1 MRAKKRFALTRRK
14 RAFLLLWGLLIGLAT
29 SGAVSNRAFA
39 QSASDDNT
47 SAADRIEVMK
57 VGVRHQ
63 PPFAIKT
70 ETSDGNDWDGVSVQL
85 WREVAEDLNIQY
97 EWTEIANGD
106 DIAQLQR
113 GEVDIA
119 IGAIATPEGEEQAD
133 FTQSYYVSSLGI
145 AQPRQRKL
153 LDIVGAVLSPRFLNI
168 CLWLS
173 LLLLAVGAVVW
184 AFERSQNKDM
194 YSEKPVQGLWDS
206 FWWACVTLTTIGYG
220 DKAPVTIGGRAV
232 AVLWMLVAI
241 GLTSSLTATITSV
254 VAQDTIGTLSS
265 PAALKSLKVG
275 SIEGTNAADVLK
287 RQEVSFQSFESPTSG
302 LEAVDSGELD
312 AFVYDEALMRYLNR
326 NDLNNRLAI
335 SASNLQ
341 TSHRVFAMAEGASM
355 LEPINAQVIAAQ
367 TEEDWPSLLERFIP
381 KRSR

>member
-1 MRAKKRFALTRRK
+1 MRFKKKFALARRTRVV
-14 RAFLLLWGLLIGLAT
+14 LLLCGLLIGL
-29 SGAVSNRAFA
+29 SIS
-39 QSASDDNT
+39 
-47 SAADRIEVMK
+47 SAASKSVVAQPADVSPSAAGRLEVMK

-70 ETSDGNDWDGVSVQL
+70 ETSDGNDWDGVGVQL
-85 WREVAEDLNIQY
+85 WREVAEDLDIRY
-97 EWTEIANGD
+97 EWTEISEGD
-106 DIAQLQR
+106 EIAQLQS
-113 GEVDIA
+113 GSLDIA
-119 IGAIATPEGEEQAD
+119 IGAIATPEGERQAD

-153 LDIVGAVLSPRFLNI
+153 LNIVGAVLSPRFLKV

-173 LLLLAVGAVVW
+173 LLLLAVGAMVW
-184 AFERSQNKDM
+184 AFERSHNEEM
-194 YSEKPVQGLWDS
+194 YAAKPVKGLWDS

-220 DKAPVTIGGRAV
+220 DKAPVTVGGRAV

-254 VAQDTIGTLSS
+254 VAQDTVGMLST
-265 PAALKSLKVG
+265 PAALRSLNVG
-275 SIEGTNAADVLK
+275 SIEGSNAANILK
-287 RQEVSFQSFESPTSG
+287 RQEVSFQAFNSPKSG

-326 NDLNNRLAI
+326 NELNNRLAI

-341 TSHRVFAMAEGASM
+341 TSHRVFAVAQGAAM

-381 KRSR
+381 KHSR